1 MSLLQNKKN
10 VLAVFMATSVLAL
23 SGCAWTD
30 HTRPIETPAQTTQ
43 PVATTQTVAA
53 TQPVAVAQPLSMA
66 PAAEP
71 ADSGVDARKLGL
83 APQSACIKQLDSLK
97 TFSPSDYQSMMS
109 SFKEISEI
117 NAMYRSV
124 QSTASKDSLDLLK
137 MSIESKTE
145 VLCAKVRYLSIMSVN
160 STLKK
165 LGE

>member
-1 MSLLQNKKN
+1 MMSLLQNKKN

-30 HTRPIETPAQTTQ
+30 HSRPIETPASVQTTQ
-43 PVATTQTVAA
+43 PVATTQPA
-53 TQPVAVAQPLSMA
+53 AVAQPLSMA

-124 QSTASKDSLDLLK
+124 QGTASKDSLDLLK

>member
-30 HTRPIETPAQTTQ
+30 QSRPIETPAPTTQ
-43 PVATTQTVAA
+43 PVTT
-53 TQPVAVAQPLSMA
+53 TQPVAVAQPIPMTSA
-66 PAAEP
+66 VDP